1 MKTLRRLQTPAS
13 ARAFTLIEV
22 MLAITIFF
30 MAMFAILGVLSSGIH
45 AASILRT
52 SGPTAGMVAGLYYAT
67 NQIVEGRDAGDF
79 SDIAGYEGYTWQSEA
94 LEVATNGLFKM
105 EIVVTDPRGNQ
116 SSILDVLLYKPG
128 SGNNNKLGL
137 QPQPH

>member
-1 MKTLRRLQTPAS
+1 MKASPAFPLPPA

-30 MAMFAILGVLSSGIH
+30 MAMFAILGVLSSGVH

-52 SGPTAGMVAGLYYAT
+52 SGPTAGMVAGQYYVT
-67 NQIVEGRDAGDF
+67 NEIVEGSDAGDF
-79 SDIAGYEGYTWQSEA
+79 SDIAGYEGYTWRSEA
-94 LEVATNGLFKM
+94 VEVDTNGLYKM
-105 EIVVTDPRGNQ
+105 EIVVIDPRGNQ
-116 SSILDVLLYKPG
+116 SSILNVLLYKPG

-137 QPQPH
+137 QQQPH